1 MKPVFLTQSS
11 LFASFLPYPSSYY
24 YTYYTYRYIH
34 TLYYAVYTIILHIC
48 IWIMLM
54 YTYYPNASEV
64 SCGVREVKDSMDT
77 SQHTIMFLGRK
88 AENQLDTAVTK
99 VWQ

>member
-1 MKPVFLTQSS
+1 
-11 LFASFLPYPSSYY
+11 
-24 YTYYTYRYIH
+24 
-34 TLYYAVYTIILHIC
+34 
-48 IWIMLM
+48 MLM

-88 AENQLDTAVTK
+88 AENQLESAVTK